1 MSSNTS
7 NLIAQHIHHP
17 SPSQDTKSDLSFA
30 SSILRDKIA
39 TSERR
44 TLQDIPGQLC
54 KTLHQT
60 LRGRVLNDEPS
71 GDDPRWFS
79 AHRADFQ
86 SVYIDAKYHTNV
98 VQRPIPV
105 PTVRVPAE
113 NEPAAVYFP
122 LILDPNDAQK
132 SSLST
137 HWFARHRR
145 DPMSPQQEAWPP
157 FTYALTTIAL
167 GINNA
172 SVAYRHAKRRNI
184 GAFARSR
191 ETSSRSLEA
200 YQYLL
205 RVKGA
210 KPVDLLAAIPALG
223 NIVVGGSGPKFLAER
238 FMNMSKPMKDTFSKM
253 SRLLAG
259 VHFVP
264 GVAGSGK
271 SFMMEMSILFSQFGS
286 CHANT
291 QPANAQAETTETTET
306 TEPLGVL
313 RFNLLQSTIQSST
326 Q

>member
-1 MSSNTS
+1 M
-7 NLIAQHIHHP
+7 
-17 SPSQDTKSDLSFA
+17 
-30 SSILRDKIA
+30 
-39 TSERR
+39 
-44 TLQDIPGQLC
+44 
-54 KTLHQT
+54 
-60 LRGRVLNDEPS
+60 
-71 GDDPRWFS
+71 
-79 AHRADFQ
+79 
-86 SVYIDAKYHTNV
+86 
-98 VQRPIPV
+98 PV

-113 NEPAAVYFP
+113 NEPATVYFP

-132 SSLST
+132 KPGRLSVSHT
-137 HWFARHRR
+137 IQRR
-145 DPMSPQQEAWPP
+145 IEAH
-157 FTYALTTIAL
+157 FMAAYALTTIAL
-167 GINNA
+167 GIDDA

-210 KPVDLLAAIPALG
+210 EPVHLLAAIPALG
-223 NIVVGGSGPKFLAER
+223 NIVGGSGPKFLAER
-238 FMNMSKPMKDTFSKM
+238 FKNMSKPMKDAYSKM

-271 SFMMEMSILFSQFGS
+271 SFMMETSILFSQFGS

-291 QPANAQAETTETTET
+291 QPANAQAETTETTE
-306 TEPLGVL
+306 PLGVL